1 MGSRRMQNKWLG
13 SSICHACHAFL
24 RILSAHVCSSLNCEI
39 GIARGMLHF
48 HCQDSSHDGAWGKG
62 TAFGA
67 GERNVAGDKH
77 SWHCN
82 NRPNLFSIVK
92 SWFSPTTHS
101 LPCNTHINTVFKDTV
116 NIITESLWIWKIHL
130 NWDVNSS
137 WPFLWNNCRIG
148 LCLMLWEYGRVS
160 DD

>member
-1 MGSRRMQNKWLG
+1 MLVMPFLG
-13 SSICHACHAFL
+13 YSVLMLVPHWTVKLELQEECCIF
-24 RILSAHVCSSLNCEI
+24 
-39 GIARGMLHF
+39 IARTHLMMEHE
-48 HCQDSSHDGAWGKG
+48 
-62 TAFGA
+62 
-67 GERNVAGDKH
+67 ERELPLELEKEMWQVTRLL
-77 SWHCN
+77 SCN
-82 NRPNLFSIVK
+82 NRPTLFSIVK

-130 NWDVNSS
+130 NRDVNSS
-137 WPFLWNNCRIG
+137 CPFLWNNCRIG